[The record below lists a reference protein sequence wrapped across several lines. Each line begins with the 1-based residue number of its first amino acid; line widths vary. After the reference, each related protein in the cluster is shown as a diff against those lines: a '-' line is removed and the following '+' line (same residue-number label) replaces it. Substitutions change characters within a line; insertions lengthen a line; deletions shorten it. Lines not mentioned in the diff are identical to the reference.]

1 MATSTALYDP
11 FNAHLVAGSAVA
23 SVRDENSST
32 GAVSTMIVGGGVSVR
47 FTIALRAA
55 AKFLYLYSSR
65 MSKSQSSLQSVGLQV
80 STP

>member
-32 GAVSTMIVGGGVSVR
+32 GAVSTMIVVAGVSVR
-47 FTIALRAA
+47 FTGRGKVPVPLLV
-55 AKFLYLYSSR
+55 KDVEVT
-65 MSKSQSSLQSVGLQV
+65 KCG
-80 STP
+80 